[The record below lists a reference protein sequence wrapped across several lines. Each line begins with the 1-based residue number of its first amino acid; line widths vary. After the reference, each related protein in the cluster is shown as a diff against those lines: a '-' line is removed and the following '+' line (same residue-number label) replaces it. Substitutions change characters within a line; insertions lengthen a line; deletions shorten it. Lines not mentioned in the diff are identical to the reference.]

1 MAAPVL
7 KFKRGKL
14 VELPALAVGE
24 PGFTTDKYDL
34 YLGSSDGNKFVGS
47 GRFWSTETA
56 TTGSGV
62 YFFEATDNGTNTT
75 LIQSP
80 ASLASNLT
88 YTLPSA
94 QGNANSV
101 LTNDGSG
108 GLSWGAG
115 SANSVLTGVTTV
127 QGSLDVEADSE
138 FSGIA
143 TFSSTVEFTDTT
155 DNTIGNVDTGAVQ
168 IDGGVGIAKNLT
180 VGAAA
185 SITSDFFVSGISTFV
200 GAVTF
205 QGGTVNLGDA
215 DTDDIN
221 VAGEF
226 ISSLVPNAT
235 KTYDLGEFAK
245 QWRDLF
251 VGGQINGYEGLVGT
265 ASSTR
270 VDYAVTVASK
280 TDAHR
285 YQGSGSSSAYFID
298 GSESPFLTLL
308 PGLTYRFDQSDS
320 SNSGHPLRLYLE
332 SDKTTE
338 WTTSV
343 TTNGTPGSADAWT
356 QIEVLDTTPTVLH
369 YQCSSHAFMGNSLA
383 TNSNVLN
390 SNHAAILRGGLDV
403 SGAETTLSSATVS
416 DLTSGRV
423 VLAGTSGALE
433 DSALLTHTGG
443 TGLVVTGNASVSGV
457 STFTGQIDGNGG
469 ADISGGETTLS
480 SATVSDLTAGRVV
493 LAGTSGALED
503 NALLTHTDGTGL
515 VVTGD
520 ANVTGIATVKQFE
533 IGLSGQSLVGITT
546 ILDEDD
552 LSSDSATAL
561 ATQQSIKAYIDA
573 QVTAQ
578 DLDFAGD
585 SGTGAVDLDSQSLT
599 IAGTSN
605 EIETSASNQTITI
618 GLPDTVNVT
627 TKIDV
632 PTIEVTDVKARD
644 GTSAIT
650 ITDSTGAVSC
660 AQNLTVTGNFTVL
673 GSQSIVNTETLKVE
687 DSLIEIGLVNSGGD
701 LVAPSS
707 DANIDVGVLFH
718 YHNGSA
724 AKKAG
729 FYWDDSVGRIVVG
742 SDVSESSSVMTA
754 STYGTMEI
762 GGLFVNDCQ
771 DQSAV
776 ISCTGSTRNLENI
789 TIDGGTFT

>member
-14 VELPALAVGE
+14 VELPSLAVGE

-62 YFFEATDNGTNTT
+62 RFFEATDNGEHNT

-80 ASLASNLT
+80 ASLAASLT

-94 QGNANSV
+94 QGATSSV

-108 GLSWGAG
+108 GLSW
-115 SANSVLTGVTTV
+115 SS
-127 QGSLDVEADSE
+127 GSLNPV
-138 FSGIA
+138 FTGIA
-143 TFSSTVEFTDTT
+143 TFNTTEVDINSAVDISGITTFSNTT
-155 DNTIGNVDTGAVQ
+155 DNTLGDVDTGAVQ

-205 QGGTVNLGDA
+205 QGGTINLGDA

-221 VAGEF
+221 VSGEF

-235 KTYDLGEFAK
+235 KTFDLGEFAK

-343 TTNGTPGSADAWT
+343 TTNGTPGSAGAWT

-433 DSALLTHTGG
+433 DSGNLTFNGTKLTVTGNAQITSDLDVDGGANISGGESVLSSATVSDLTSGRIVLAGTSGALEDSALLTHTGG
-443 TGLVVTGNASVSGV
+443 TGLVVTGNASVSG
-457 STFTGQIDGNGG
+457 
-469 ADISGGETTLS
+469 
-480 SATVSDLTAGRVV
+480 
-493 LAGTSGALED
+493 
-503 NALLTHTDGTGL
+503 
-515 VVTGD
+515 
-520 ANVTGIATVKQFE
+520 IATFKQLE
-533 IGLSGQSLVGITT
+533 VGLPGQSLVGITT

-552 LSSDSATAL
+552 MSSNSATAL
-561 ATQQSIKAYIDA
+561 ATQQSIKAYVDT

-585 SGTGAVDLDSQSLT
+585 SGTGAVDLDTQSLT
-599 IAGTSN
+599 ISGTAN

-618 GLPDTVNVT
+618 GLPDTVNIT
-627 TKIDV
+627 TELDV
-632 PTIEVTDVKARD
+632 PTIEVT
-644 GTSAIT
+644 T
-650 ITDSTGAVSC
+650 IESRNGATALTISDTTGNVSV
-660 AQNLTVTGNFTVL
+660 ASSLTVTGNLTVL
-673 GSQSIVNTETLKVE
+673 GAQSIVNTETLKVE

-701 LVAPSS
+701 LVAPST

-724 AKKAG
+724 AKKAAV
-729 FYWDDSVGRIVVG
+729 YWDDSLGRIVVG

-754 STYGTMEI
+754 STYGQLMV
-762 GGLFVNDCQ
+762 GGLFVSDCQ
-771 DQSAV
+771 DGGDGTAV

>member
-88 YTLPSA
+88 YTLPSI

-101 LTNDGSG
+101 LTNNGSG
-108 GLSWGAG
+108 VLTWGAG

-127 QGSLDVEADSE
+127 QGSLDVEADAE
-138 FSGIA
+138 FSGLT
-143 TFSSTVEFTDTT
+143 TFTNTT
-155 DNTIGNVDTGAVQ
+155 DNTIGNVNTGSVQ
-168 IDGGVGIAKNLT
+168 FDGGVGIAKNLT

-185 SITSDFFVSGISTFV
+185 SVTSDFFVSGISTFV
-200 GAVTF
+200 GTVTF
-205 QGGTVNLGDA
+205 QSGTINLGDA

-285 YQGSGSSSAYFID
+285 YKGSGSSSAYFID

-308 PGLTYRFDQSDS
+308 PGLTYRFDQSAA
-320 SNSGHPLRLYLE
+320 SNSGHPLRFYLE

-343 TTNGTPGSADAWT
+343 TTNGTPGNSGAYT
-356 QIEVLDTTPTVLH
+356 EIEVLDTTPTVLH
-369 YQCSSHAFMGNSLA
+369 YQCSSHGYMGNSLA
-383 TNSNVLN
+383 TNSNVVN
-390 SNHAAILRGGLDV
+390 SNHAAVLRGGLDV

-416 DLTSGRV
+416 DLTDGRV
-423 VLAGTSGALE
+423 VLAGSSGALE
-433 DSALLTHTGG
+433 DSGNLTFNG
-443 TGLVVTGNASVSGV
+443 TKLTVTGNA
-457 STFTGQIDGNGG
+457 QITSDLDVDGG
-469 ADISGGETTLS
+469 ANISGGESVLS

-515 VVTGD
+515 VVTGN

-533 IGLSGQSLVGITT
+533 VGLAGQTLVGITT

-561 ATQQSIKAYIDA
+561 ATQQSIKAYVDS

-605 EIETSASNQTITI
+605 EIETSAGSQTITI
-618 GLPDTVNVT
+618 GLPNTVNIT
-627 TKIDV
+627 TELDV
-632 PTIEVTDVKARD
+632 PTIEVT
-644 GTSAIT
+644 T
-650 ITDSTGAVSC
+650 IESRNGATAMTISDTTGNVAVASTLTVQGDLVVTGA
-660 AQNLTVTGNFTVL
+660 QT
-673 GSQSIVNTETLKVE
+673 IVNTETLKVE
-687 DSLIEIGLVNSGGD
+687 DSLIEVGLVNSGGD
-701 LVAPSS
+701 LVAPTT
-707 DANIDVGVLFH
+707 DANIDVGILFH
-718 YHNGSA
+718 YHTGSA
-724 AKKAG
+724 AKKAAV
-729 FYWDDSVGRIVVG
+729 FWDDSVSRIVFG
-742 SDVSESSSVMTA
+742 SDVSETNSVLSATA
-754 STYGTMEI
+754 NTGYSGIEI
-762 GGLFVNDCQ
+762 KELYVNDCAGASQ
-771 DQSAV
+771 V
-776 ISCTGSTRNLENI
+776 ISCSGSTRNLENI

>member
-14 VELPALAVGE
+14 TELPALAVGE

-101 LTNDGSG
+101 LTNNGSG
-108 GLSWGAG
+108 VLTWGAG
-115 SANSVLTGVTTV
+115 SSNSVLSGVTTIS
-127 QGSLDVEADSE
+127 GSLDVEADAE
-138 FSGIA
+138 FSGL
-143 TFSSTVEFTDTT
+143 TTVTNTT
-155 DNTIGNVDTGAVQ
+155 DNTNGNVNTGALQ

-185 SITSDFFVSGISTFV
+185 SVTSDFFVSGISTFV
-200 GAVTF
+200 GTVTF
-205 QGGTVNLGDA
+205 QSGTINLGDA

-285 YQGSGSSSAYFID
+285 YKGSGSSSAYFID

-308 PGLTYRFDQSDS
+308 PGLTYRFDQSAA
-320 SNSGHPLRLYLE
+320 SNSGHPLRFYLE

-343 TTNGTPGSADAWT
+343 TTNGTPGNSGAYT
-356 QIEVLDTTPTVLH
+356 EIEVLDTTPTVLH
-369 YQCSSHAFMGNSLA
+369 YQCSSHGYMGNSLA
-383 TNSNVLN
+383 TNSNVVN
-390 SNHAAILRGGLDV
+390 SNHAAVLRGGLNV
-403 SGAETTLSSATVS
+403 SGAESVLSSATVS
-416 DLTSGRV
+416 DLTDGRV
-423 VLAGTSGALE
+423 VLAGSSGALE
-433 DSALLTHTGG
+433 DSGNLTFNGSKLT
-443 TGLVVTGNASVSGV
+443 VTGNA
-457 STFTGQIDGNGG
+457 QITSDLDVDGG
-469 ADISGGETTLS
+469 ANISGGESVLS

-503 NALLTHTDGTGL
+503 SALLTHTDGTGL
-515 VVTGD
+515 VVTGN

-533 IGLSGQSLVGITT
+533 VGLAGQTLVGITT

-561 ATQQSIKAYIDA
+561 ATQQSIKAYVDA

-578 DLDFAGD
+578 DLDVTSD
-585 SGTGAVDLDSQSLT
+585 SGTIAIDLDSETLD
-599 IAGTSN
+599 IAGTAN
-605 EIETSASNQTITI
+605 EIETSASGNEVTI
-618 GLPDTVNVT
+618 GLPNTVNIT
-627 TKIDV
+627 TELDV
-632 PTIEVTDVKARD
+632 PTIEVT
-644 GTSAIT
+644 T
-650 ITDSTGAVSC
+650 IESRNGATAMTISD
-660 AQNLTVTGNFTVL
+660 TTGNVAVAYF
-673 GSQSIVNTETLKVE
+673 
-687 DSLIEIGLVNSGGD
+687 DSS
-701 LVAPSS
+701 
-707 DANIDVGVLFH
+707 
-718 YHNGSA
+718 
-724 AKKAG
+724 
-729 FYWDDSVGRIVVG
+729 R
-742 SDVSESSSVMTA
+742 
-754 STYGTMEI
+754 
-762 GGLFVNDCQ
+762 
-771 DQSAV
+771 
-776 ISCTGSTRNLENI
+776 
-789 TIDGGTFT
+789 

>member
-14 VELPALAVGE
+14 TELPSLAVGE

-62 YFFEATDNGTNTT
+62 YFFEATDNGTNKT
-75 LIQSP
+75 LIQAP
-80 ASLASNLT
+80 ASLAADLT

-101 LTNDGSG
+101 LTNNGSG
-108 GLSWGAG
+108 VLTWGAG
-115 SANSVLTGVTTV
+115 SSNSVLSGVTTIS
-127 QGSLDVEADSE
+127 GSLDVEADAE
-138 FSGIA
+138 FSGL
-143 TFSSTVEFTDTT
+143 TTVTNTT
-155 DNTIGNVDTGAVQ
+155 DNTIGNVNTGALQ

-185 SITSDFFVSGISTFV
+185 SVTSDFFVSGISTFV

-205 QGGTVNLGDA
+205 QGGTINLGDA

-221 VAGEF
+221 VEGEF
-226 ISSLVPNAT
+226 VSSLVPNAT

-285 YQGSGSSSAYFID
+285 YKGSGSSSAYFID

-308 PGLTYRFDQSDS
+308 PGLSYRFDQSAA
-320 SNSGHPLRLYLE
+320 SNSGHPLRFYLE

-343 TTNGTPGSADAWT
+343 TTNGTPGSAGAYT
-356 QIEVLDTTPTVLH
+356 EIEVLDTTPVVLH
-369 YQCSSHAFMGNSLA
+369 YQCSSHGFMGNSLA
-383 TNSNVLN
+383 TNSNVVN
-390 SNHAAILRGGLDV
+390 SNHAAVLRGGLDV
-403 SGAETTLSSATVS
+403 SGA
-416 DLTSGRV
+416 
-423 VLAGTSGALE
+423 
-433 DSALLTHTGG
+433 
-443 TGLVVTGNASVSGV
+443 
-457 STFTGQIDGNGG
+457 
-469 ADISGGETTLS
+469 ETTLS

-533 IGLSGQSLVGITT
+533 VGLAGQTLVGITT

-561 ATQQSIKAYIDA
+561 ATQQSIKAYVDA

-599 IAGTSN
+599 ISGTSN

-618 GLPDTVNVT
+618 GLPNTVNIT
-627 TKIDV
+627 TELDV
-632 PTIEVTDVKARD
+632 PTIEVT
-644 GTSAIT
+644 T
-650 ITDSTGAVSC
+650 IESRNGATAMTISDTTGNVAVASTLTVSGDLVVTGA
-660 AQNLTVTGNFTVL
+660 QT
-673 GSQSIVNTETLKVE
+673 IVNTETLKVE
-687 DSLIEIGLVNSGGD
+687 DSLIEVGLVNSGGD
-701 LVAPSS
+701 LVAPTT
-707 DANIDVGVLFH
+707 DANIDVGILFH
-718 YHNGSA
+718 YHTGSA
-724 AKKAG
+724 AKKAAV
-729 FYWDDSVGRIVVG
+729 FWDDSVSRIVFG
-742 SDVSESSSVMTA
+742 SDVSETNSVLSATA
-754 STYGTMEI
+754 NTGYSGIEI
-762 GGLFVNDCQ
+762 KELYVNDCAGASQ
-771 DQSAV
+771 V